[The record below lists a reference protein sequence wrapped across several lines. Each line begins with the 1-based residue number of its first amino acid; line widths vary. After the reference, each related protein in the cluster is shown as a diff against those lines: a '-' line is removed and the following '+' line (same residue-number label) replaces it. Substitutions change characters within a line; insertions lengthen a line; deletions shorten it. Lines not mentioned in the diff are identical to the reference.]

1 MISTEKAQELV
12 QDWIEIW
19 NSHNID
25 NIISQYSDD
34 VIFTS
39 PFVAKLLGD
48 ESGAISGKE
57 ALKSLFTKALE
68 EYPDLKFE
76 FHDVLI
82 GVNSLT
88 LLYKSVNE
96 LLAEVVVTLDS
107 EGKIL
112 KSILHFSIHASNTDN

>member
-1 MISTEKAQELV
+1 MISKDNAQKLADE
-12 QDWIEIW
+12 WIEAW

-34 VIFTS
+34 SVFTS

-57 ALKSLFTKALE
+57 ALKSLFTQALE

-76 FHDVLI
+76 LHDVLI

-96 LLAEVVVTLDS
+96 LLAAAVITLDS
-107 EGKIL
+107 EGKIV
-112 KSILHFSIHASNTDN
+112 KSILHFSLHASNTDN

>member
-1 MISTEKAQELV
+1 MISKDTAQKLA
-12 QDWIEIW
+12 DKWIEAW

-48 ESGAISGKE
+48 ESGTISGKK

-76 FHDVLI
+76 LHDVLI

-96 LLAEVVVTLDS
+96 LLAAAVITLDS
-107 EGKIL
+107 EGKIV

>member
-1 MISTEKAQELV
+1 MISQDNAQELA
-12 QDWIEIW
+12 DKWIESW

-48 ESGAISGKE
+48 ESGTISGKK

-76 FHDVLI
+76 LHDVLI

-96 LLAEVVVTLDS
+96 LLAAAVITLDS
-107 EGKIL
+107 EGKIV
-112 KSILHFSIHASNTDN
+112 KSILHFSIYASNTDN

>member
-1 MISTEKAQELV
+1 MISQDNAQELA
-12 QDWIEIW
+12 DKWIESW

-48 ESGAISGKE
+48 ESGTISGKK

-76 FHDVLI
+76 LHDVLI

-96 LLAEVVVTLDS
+96 LLAAAVITLDS
-107 EGKIL
+107 EGKIV

>member
-1 MISTEKAQELV
+1 
-12 QDWIEIW
+12 
-19 NSHNID
+19 
-25 NIISQYSDD
+25 
-34 VIFTS
+34 FTS

-48 ESGAISGKE
+48 ESGTISGKK

-76 FHDVLI
+76 LHDVLI

-96 LLAEVVVTLDS
+96 LLAAAVITLDS
-107 EGKIL
+107 EGKIV

>member
-1 MISTEKAQELV
+1 MISKDNAQELA
-12 QDWIEIW
+12 DKWIEAW

-34 VIFTS
+34 VVFTS

-76 FHDVLI
+76 FRDVLI

-96 LLAEVVVTLDS
+96 LLAAAVVTLDS
-107 EGKIL
+107 EGKIV

>member
-1 MISTEKAQELV
+1 MISKDTAQKLA
-12 QDWIEIW
+12 DKWIEAW

-34 VIFTS
+34 VVFTS

-48 ESGAISGKE
+48 ESGTISGKK

-96 LLAEVVVTLDS
+96 LLAAAVITLDS
-107 EGKIL
+107 EGKIV
-112 KSILHFSIHASNTDN
+112 KSILHFSIYASNTDN